1 MLRNLKITLLVGL
14 PYGEEILGSVRDRS
28 IHPQSMLLILKKK
41 KKSGTS
47 FHPRISFDWKPLAGS
62 KHRQFFRGE
71 HFMRTQSSYINVEYV
86 VNRKRSMIT
95 MYT

>member
-41 KKSGTS
+41 KVE
-47 FHPRISFDWKPLAGS
+47 HPFILEFLSIGSHSRGRNTDNFSAGNISCA
-62 KHRQFFRGE
+62 R
-71 HFMRTQSSYINVEYV
+71 
-86 VNRKRSMIT
+86 NRHT
-95 MYT
+95 

>member
-41 KKSGTS
+41 KKWNILSSSNFFRLEATRGVET
-47 FHPRISFDWKPLAGS
+47 PTV
-62 KHRQFFRGE
+62 FRGE

>member
-41 KKSGTS
+41 KKWNILSS
-47 FHPRISFDWKPLAGS
+47 SN
-62 KHRQFFRGE
+62 FFRLEATRG
-71 HFMRTQSSYINVEYV
+71 VETPTIFPRGTFHAHAIV
-86 VNRKRSMIT
+86 IHKCGVCC
-95 MYT
+95 

>member
-41 KKSGTS
+41 KKVEHPFILEFLSIGSHSRGRNTDSFPRGT
-47 FHPRISFDWKPLAGS
+47 FHAHAIVIHKCG
-62 KHRQFFRGE
+62 
-71 HFMRTQSSYINVEYV
+71 VCC
-86 VNRKRSMIT
+86 
-95 MYT
+95 